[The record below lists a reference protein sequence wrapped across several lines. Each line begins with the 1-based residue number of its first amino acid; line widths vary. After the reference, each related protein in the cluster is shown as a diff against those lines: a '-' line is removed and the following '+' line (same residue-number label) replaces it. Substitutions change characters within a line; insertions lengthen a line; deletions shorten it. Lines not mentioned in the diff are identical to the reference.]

1 MSRLKTHVL
10 VWHGME
16 WNQFC
21 FHVKR
26 GEGEGE
32 QWEEVGPAG
41 GRLPTQVDVYG
52 YTRGS

>member
-1 MSRLKTHVL
+1 MRLFTR
-10 VWHGME
+10 
-16 WNQFC
+16 FC
-21 FHVKR
+21 FKLR
-26 GEGEGE
+26 GEGEEG